1 MFLET
6 NCVDTE
12 TYVPNGKQF
21 FSFSFQAEKASYLR
35 NKKSEFPRGN
45 FIFVKRET

>member
-21 FSFSFQAEKASYLR
+21 FSFSFQAENLQ